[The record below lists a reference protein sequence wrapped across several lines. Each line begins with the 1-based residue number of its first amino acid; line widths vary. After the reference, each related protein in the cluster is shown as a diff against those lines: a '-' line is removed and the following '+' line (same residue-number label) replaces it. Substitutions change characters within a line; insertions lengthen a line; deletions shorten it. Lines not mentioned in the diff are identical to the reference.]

1 MKKIL
6 IASLLITGLFA
17 QDRGERQRPE
27 QRGPEDQTKQEQRD
41 NRKQVWLVATQT
53 EHLKLTPE
61 QAEKFFPLQ
70 REYHAKVEKIKKE
83 HRTRLGRLRTAAKD
97 DRSKFDAD
105 AALKVQMSVKRA
117 MLDEHEEFLNSAKN
131 VLEKDQWMKLIYF
144 EDTIR
149 KRMSEGAKNK
159 QQDMKKMRPNNHR
172 PDSKSKSGWQQ
183 RGRGPMRG
191 TR

>member
-6 IASLLITGLFA
+6 IALLLITGLFA
-17 QDRGERQRPE
+17 QDRDERQRPE
-27 QRGPEDQTKQEQRD
+27 QRGPGDHRKQEQRD
-41 NRKQVWLVATQT
+41 DRKQVWLVATQT
-53 EHLKLTPE
+53 EHLKLTLE

-70 REYHAKVEKIKKE
+70 REYHAKVEAIKKG
-83 HRTRLGRLRTAAKD
+83 HRERLGKLRTAAKD

-105 AALKVQMSVKRA
+105 AALKVEMSVKRA
-117 MLDEHEEFLNSAKN
+117 MLDEHEKFLKSAKD
-131 VLEKDQWMKLIYF
+131 VLEKDQWVKLIYF

-149 KRMSEGAKNK
+149 KKMSQGMKNK
-159 QQDMKKMRPNNHR
+159 QQDMKNMKPNNHR

-183 RGRGPMRG
+183 RGHGPMRG

>member
-6 IASLLITGLFA
+6 IALLLITGLFA
-17 QDRGERQRPE
+17 QDRDERQRPE
-27 QRGPEDQTKQEQRD
+27 QRGPEND
-41 NRKQVWLVATQT
+41 RKQVWLVATQT
-53 EHLKLTPE
+53 EHLKLTLE

-70 REYHAKVEKIKKE
+70 REYHAKVEAIKKG
-83 HRTRLGRLRTAAKD
+83 HRERLGKLRTAAKD

-105 AALKVQMSVKRA
+105 AALKIEMSVKRT
-117 MLDEHEEFLNSAKN
+117 MLDEHEKFLNSAKN
-131 VLEKDQWMKLIYF
+131 VLEKNQWVKLIYF

-149 KRMSEGAKNK
+149 KRMSQGTKNK
-159 QQDMKKMRPNNHR
+159 QQDMKNMRPNNHK

>member
-1 MKKIL
+1 MRKIL

-27 QRGPEDQTKQEQRD
+27 QRGPGDQKQQEQRD

-70 REYHAKVEKIKKE
+70 REYHAKVEEIKKE

-105 AALKVQMSVKRA
+105 AALKVEMSVKRA
-117 MLDEHEEFLNSAKN
+117 MLDEHEKFLNSAKN
-131 VLEKDQWMKLIYF
+131 VLEKDQWVKLIYF

-149 KRMSEGAKNK
+149 KRMAQGTKNK
-159 QQDMKKMRPNNHR
+159 QQNMKKMKPNNHK
-172 PDSKSKSGWQQ
+172 PNSNNKTGWQQ
-183 RGRGPMRG
+183 RGPGPMRG